1 MDLKRSRILALHSFW
16 KATCGSQGPS
26 WGNGLCS
33 DKDKDFINRITPLLT
48 RDYIRVPYQSLDL
61 YLWNLTQSEYK
72 RTLLQAE
79 VVIHWDYILFSNI
92 LSDATSP
99 HLSFW
104 KDFPEF
110 LCRYYVRCCVWVKWV
125 YFQMSVFY
133 VYIIFIHQGALKS
146 LNYT

>member
-16 KATCGSQGPS
+16 KATCGSLRPS

-48 RDYIRVPYQSLDL
+48 RDYITVPYQSLDL

-79 VVIHWDYILFSNI
+79 VVIHWDYILFSSI

-104 KDFPEF
+104 RDFPEF
-110 LCRYYVRCCVWVKWV
+110 LLRYYEILGVSE
-125 YFQMSVFY
+125 MSLLSDVCFLF
-133 VYIIFIHQGALKS
+133 IIFIYQGALKS